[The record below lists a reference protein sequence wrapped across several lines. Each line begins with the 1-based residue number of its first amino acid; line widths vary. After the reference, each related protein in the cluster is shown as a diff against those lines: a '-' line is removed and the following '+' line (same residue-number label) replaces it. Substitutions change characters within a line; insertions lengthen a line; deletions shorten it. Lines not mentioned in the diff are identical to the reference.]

1 MIAST
6 PDRVA
11 SPLAAWALVLGLT
24 FALGCPSD
32 TERIAQHLSLAETY
46 AAEGQSREAVIEL
59 RSALQ
64 LDPTSAEINF
74 RIAEIMQRENN
85 LGDAV
90 FFFQEAHRL
99 APERSDASL
108 SLARLVLWEDPD
120 LADKLIEEVLDR
132 EPDNPL
138 AHVRRSEA
146 ALSRNDLENGLTSAL
161 TAVEIAPEDAQTH
174 LHLGIVRRAQIR
186 EARIGRGAEPDPAL
200 YQQALDSFERGI
212 ALASEQPDEQPEYL
226 TRGWLERAQ
235 LLASWPGREEE
246 ANRAFREAV
255 EQAEPWPELQM
266 RALEAVL
273 RDTERTRDVELRQWA
288 LERKVNLEP
297 RSDEAWIELARR
309 AERTDGTGSDV
320 LERMVALRPEE
331 ARAHALYARQ
341 LSQWDRRAEA
351 IEHLEKVAADTR
363 NPAVVWAS
371 VVELEAGTE
380 NHSSALRALEHL
392 QNEYPDAP
400 QTRLSEARLAF
411 AEGRFED
418 AAATL
423 RELVEVFESAD
434 AYSMLAECELRLSN
448 PGAAVAAVEQA
459 VVLARKPLPPVLRRL
474 KGRAHAAAGD
484 WVAAWRSFRQLAA
497 SGQGNMQV
505 DDAVWLVR
513 SLYNTGRQAAGRRV
527 IESVLAVEPPA
538 AEAVLAF
545 AYWEGENEPE
555 RARQLLEAV
564 LKNNPSHIPALRQLV
579 RLSNRQRQPELAL
592 PHVNAALK
600 RNPDSAALLTLSA
613 RAYRA
618 AGDENLAQQSI
629 RRAFELDPGRYDTVW
644 LISGMLPAEEAIAL
658 LEKEHAQEKLS
669 PRSRIVL
676 ARLHAGSGDTARAID
691 LLEGVLASNPNL
703 AGAKNDLAYLL
714 TEQGTDL
721 ERGLRLARE
730 AREALPEKPQT
741 LHTLG
746 FAMLKNDLAEPA
758 VEQLREAIALVEEGQ
773 EVPPIFLY
781 HLGLAYKAAGQH
793 GKATEALERA
803 LGGADFP
810 EAEEARRELSLLKAQ
825 P

>member
-1 MIAST
+1 MNAST
-6 PDRVA
+6 LDRVI
-11 SPLAAWALVLGLT
+11 SPLAAWTLVLGLAC
-24 FALGCPSD
+24 ALGCPSD

-46 AAEGQSREAVIEL
+46 TAEGQSREAVIEL

-74 RIAEIMQRENN
+74 RIAEIMQQENN

-108 SLARLVLWEDPD
+108 SLARLLLWEDPD
-120 LADKLIEEVLDR
+120 LADKLIDEVLVR

-146 ALSRNDLENGLTSAL
+146 ALARNDLEIGLTAAL
-161 TAVEIAPEDAQTH
+161 TAVEIAPEDAQAH

-200 YQQALDSFERGI
+200 FQKALDSFERGI
-212 ALASEQPDEQPEYL
+212 ALASEHPDEQPKLL

-235 LLASWPGREEE
+235 LLASWPDREEE
-246 ANRAFREAV
+246 AEHAFIEAV
-255 EQAEPWPELQM
+255 EQAEQWPELQM

-273 RDTERTRDVELRQWA
+273 EDTERTGDADLRHWA
-288 LERKVNLEP
+288 LEQKVNLEP

-309 AERTDGTGSDV
+309 AERVDGTGGEV
-320 LERMVALRPEE
+320 LERMIELRPED

-341 LSQWDRRAEA
+341 LSQWGKRPEA
-351 IEHLEKVAADTR
+351 IDHLEEVVADTR
-363 NPAVVWAS
+363 NPALIWAA

-380 NHSSALRALEHL
+380 NHSTALKALEHL
-392 QNEYPDAP
+392 QSEYPDLP
-400 QTRLSEARLAF
+400 QTGASEARVAF
-411 AEGRFED
+411 SEGRFED

-423 RELVEVFESAD
+423 RELLDVSESAD
-434 AYSMLAECELRLSN
+434 AYTLLAECELRLSN

-459 VVLARKPLPPVLRRL
+459 VALARKPLPLVLRRL

-484 WVAAWRSFRQLAA
+484 WVAAWRSFRQVAA
-497 SGQGNMQV
+497 SGRGNMKV
-505 DDAVWLVR
+505 DDAVWLAR

-527 IESVLAVEPPA
+527 IESVLAVEPPD

-545 AYWEGENEPE
+545 AYWEGENEPQ

-564 LKNNPSHIPALRQLV
+564 LKRNPSHIQALRQLV
-579 RLSNRQRQPELAL
+579 RLSSRQRHPELAL
-592 PHVNAALK
+592 PHVDAALK
-600 RNPDSAALLTLSA
+600 SNPDSAALLALSA
-613 RAYRA
+613 RAYQA
-618 AGDENLAQQSI
+618 AEDGDLAEQSI
-629 RRAFELDPGRYDTVW
+629 RRAFELEPGRYDTVW
-644 LISGMLPAEEAIAL
+644 LLSGMLPPEEAMAL
-658 LEKEHAQEKLS
+658 LEKQHAQEELD
-669 PRSRIVL
+669 PRSRAVL
-676 ARLHAGSGDTARAID
+676 ARLHAGQGDAARAIE
-691 LLEGVLASNPNL
+691 LLEEALADNPNL

-714 TEQGTDL
+714 IEQGADL

-730 AREALPEKPQT
+730 AREALPQQPQT

-758 VEQLREAIALVEEGQ
+758 VEQLREAIALAGEGQ
-773 EVPPIFLY
+773 EAPPIFFY
-781 HLGLAYKAAGQH
+781 HLGLAYKATGRHDQ
-793 GKATEALERA
+793 ATEALERA

-810 EAEEARRELSLLKAQ
+810 EAEEARRELSLLKVQ